1 MRFQQYK
8 MFNAVDASTDQ
19 YSAAIDVSSC
29 VALAISPHVVSGGVK
44 GKAFIQV
51 SLDPVGTAVPNN
63 FVTIGSGAD
72 LTGSATTAYEY
83 QNISANWMRVYWD
96 QTSSTGTLDCHV
108 KTIGY

>member
-1 MRFQQYK
+1 MI
-8 MFNAVDASTDQ
+8 NGGDGTSDITT
-19 YSAAIDVSSC
+19 SAIDISSC
-29 VALAISPHVVSGGVK
+29 VALAISPHIVTGAPK

-83 QNISANWMRVYWD
+83 QNVSANWLRVYWSH
-96 QTSSTGTLDCHV
+96 TSGSGTLDCHV

>member
-8 MFNAVDASTDQ
+8 AFNAIDASTDA
-19 YSAAIDVSSC
+19 YSTPIDVSSC
-29 VALAISPHVVSGGVK
+29 VALAISPHVVSGTVK
-44 GKAFIQV
+44 GKAYIQV

-72 LTGSATTAYEY
+72 LTGAATAAYEY
-83 QNISANWMRVYWD
+83 QNISANWVRVYWD

>member
-8 MFNAVDASTDQ
+8 AFNGVDASVDLFSTP
-19 YSAAIDVSSC
+19 IDISSC
-29 VALAISPHVVSGGVK
+29 VALAISPHVVSGTVK

-51 SLDPVGTAVPNN
+51 SLDPVGTQVPAN
-63 FVTIGSGAD
+63 FVTIGTGAD
-72 LTGSATTAYEY
+72 LTGSATAAYEY
-83 QNISANWMRVYWD
+83 QQVSANWARVYWD